1 MAQSIDLGGSTFLDA
16 SAVSFDTGGATLD
29 GYVAIRKFTIS
40 SALSESSITAALNSN
55 NLNIPNNKMV
65 IVMIVGTS
73 GQRNI
78 ILCNKVNDN
87 YGGAVSIGF
96 YDDSYHYVLSGGTWT
111 SKSY

>member
-29 GYVAIRKFTIS
+29 GYVAIRAFTIS

-55 NLNIPNNKMV
+55 NLNIPSNKMV

-87 YGGAVSIGF
+87 YGGAVTIG
-96 YDDSYHYVLSGGTWT
+96 YYAANYHYVLSGGTWT
-111 SKSY
+111 SRSY

>member
-16 SAVSFDTGGATLD
+16 SAVSFDTGGTTLD
-29 GYVAIRKFTIS
+29 EYVAIRKFTIS
-40 SALSESSITAALNSN
+40 SAMSESSITAALNSN
-55 NLNIPNNKMV
+55 NLNIPSNKMV

-87 YGGAVSIGF
+87 YGGAVTIGF
-96 YDDSYHYVLSGGTWT
+96 YASNYHYVLSGGTW
-111 SKSY
+111 SSRSY